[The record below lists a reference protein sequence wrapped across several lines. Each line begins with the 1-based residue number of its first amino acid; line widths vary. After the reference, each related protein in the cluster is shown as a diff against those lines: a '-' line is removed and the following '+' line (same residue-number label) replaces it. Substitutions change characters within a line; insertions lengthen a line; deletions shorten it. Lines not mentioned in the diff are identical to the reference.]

1 MGATLPGGGGG
12 RGRRRRAPMSEINVT
27 PFVDVMLVLLI
38 IFMVAA
44 PLLVTGVAVDLP
56 RTSADALPQDRE
68 PLSITMDADGRT
80 YIGDEAIPAGM
91 LPPRLAALRTSLG
104 EDVRIVIRADASLA
118 YGQVAGLLADVTS
131 AGFTRVALV
140 NQPGRVTAPGP
151 A

>member
-1 MGATLPGGGGG
+1 MGATLPGGGG

-68 PLSITMDADGRT
+68 PVSITMDADGRT
-80 YIGDEAIPAGM
+80 FIGDEEVPAGA
-91 LPPRLAALRTSLG
+91 LPARLVTLRTRVG
-104 EDVRIVIRADASLA
+104 EDVRVVIRADAALA
-118 YGQVAGLLADVTS
+118 YGQVAGLLADVAG
-131 AGFTRVALV
+131 AGFTQVALV
-140 NQPGRVTAPGP
+140 NQPGRVTAPD
-151 A
+151 AA

>member
-1 MGATLPGGGGG
+1 MGATLPGAGGG

-68 PLSITMDADGRT
+68 PVSITMDADGRT
-80 YIGDEAIPAGM
+80 FIGDDQVPAGM
-91 LPPRLAALRTSLG
+91 LPARLQTLRTSLG
-104 EDVRIVIRADASLA
+104 DDVRIVIRADAALS

-131 AGFTRVALV
+131 AGFTQVALV
-140 NQPGRVTAPGP
+140 NQPGRVPAPDS